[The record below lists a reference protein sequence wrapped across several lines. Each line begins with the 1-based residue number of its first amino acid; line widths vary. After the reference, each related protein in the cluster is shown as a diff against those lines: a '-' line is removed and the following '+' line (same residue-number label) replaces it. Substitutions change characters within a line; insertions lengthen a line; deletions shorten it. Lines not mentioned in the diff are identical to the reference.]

1 MLDMCAKV
9 VELSA
14 TFEQTYAD
22 VIREF
27 VDYANQQPKLIRLDF
42 LEACAEDFI
51 KIKMER
57 WKCESTN

>member
-1 MLDMCAKV
+1 M
-9 VELSA
+9 SP

-27 VDYANQQPKLIRLDF
+27 VEYANQQPKLIRLDF